1 MRIEYAKAAV
11 KVINSLDRP
20 TKQRIRKAVERLP
33 RGNVRPLSGSVR
45 LYRLRVGDWR
55 IVFSYPDGN
64 TVLIEKI
71 APRGEVYKGGLL

>member
-1 MRIEYAKAAV
+1 MEIEYAKAAI
-11 KVINSLDRP
+11 KAINGMDRP
-20 TKQRIRKAVERLP
+20 TKQRIRNAVERLP
-33 RGNVRPLSGSVR
+33 EGDVKPLSGSVR

-55 IVFSYPDGN
+55 IVFSYPDEN

>member
-1 MRIEYAKAAV
+1 MEIRYAKAAV
-11 KVINSLDRP
+11 KVIGGLDRP
-20 TKQRIRKAVERLP
+20 TKQRIRHAVERLP
-33 RGNVRPLSGSVR
+33 KGDVKPLSGSVR

-71 APRGEVYKGGLL
+71 APRGEAYKGGLL

>member
-1 MRIEYAKAAV
+1 MEIRYAKAAV
-11 KVINSLDRP
+11 KVINGMDRP
-20 TKQRIRKAVERLP
+20 TKQRIRNAVERLP
-33 RGNVRPLSGSVR
+33 KGDVKPLSGSVR

-64 TVLIEKI
+64 IVVIEKI